1 MNETTPIPIDLIQA
15 AVDRLIGL
23 GRKRGY
29 VTWEEMNEI
38 LPDDAIDPTQLEM
51 ILLRLEEEKI
61 DTLDEI
67 DAHRFERK
75 KERGPAPRREAPAVK
90 AVASASPTVSAA
102 VKDQEGEKEEDVDP
116 ELDEFVR
123 EDLARLTVEVGAKRI
138 DDPIRMYLTQM
149 GEIPLLTREEEIRLA
164 KKIELTRMAFR
175 QKVLESDY
183 CAGLAVEILQQV
195 HDGTLPFDRTMKI
208 STSEHAAKSRISG
221 RIPGNLETVR
231 KLLKSNEEAW
241 GQIEGVRV
249 AAATRR
255 DVERG
260 IRERRRKISK
270 LLEELSLRTS
280 RVQPLM
286 KKLRGLFRKMMEL
299 GRRLENQKKR
309 QTFSDEDLLAMQDE
323 LSGIESL
330 CLERSDTL
338 GTRLKSIERVFCEYE
353 DAKRKLS
360 GGNLRLV
367 VSIAKKYRNRG
378 LSFLDI
384 IQEGNTGL
392 MRAVDKYEY
401 KRGYK
406 FSTYA
411 TWWIRQAITRAIA
424 DHARTIRIPVHM
436 IETMSRL
443 RNISKELL
451 QDLGREATIEEIARR
466 AKMLVSE
473 ARRVLKISRHPIS
486 LDRPVGESEDSYF
499 GDFIEDDAVESPV
512 GTAGGEMLKDR
523 VEEVLKTLTYRERE
537 IIKLR
542 YGIGDGYTYTL
553 EEVGK
558 IFKVTRER
566 VRQVEAKAIRKL
578 QHPVRARKLEGF
590 LDNMAQ
596 MSQN

>member
-1 MNETTPIPIDLIQA
+1 MIDVIEKTGNEIET
-15 AVDRLIGL
+15 AVGELLSRGK
-23 GRKRGY
+23 KRGY
-29 VTWEEMNEI
+29 VTWEEMNEL
-38 LPDDAIDPTQLEM
+38 LPDDAIDPSQLEL
-51 ILLRLEEEKI
+51 ILLRLEEAKI
-61 DTLDEI
+61 ETLDELE
-67 DAHRFERK
+67 ASRTERK
-75 KERGPAPRREAPAVK
+75 RKSGSSRRREAEAD
-90 AVASASPTVSAA
+90 AA
-102 VKDQEGEKEEDVDP
+102 EHAGAAA
-116 ELDEFVR
+116 R
-123 EDLARLTVEVGAKRI
+123 ARATLAENDAKRI
-138 DDPIRMYLTQM
+138 DDPVRMYLTQM

-183 CAGLAVEILQQV
+183 CARLAAETLQQV
-195 HDGTLPFDRTMKI
+195 HEGTLPFDRTMKI
-208 STSEHAAKSRISG
+208 STSEHAAKSRIG
-221 RIPGNLETVR
+221 ERIPVNLETAR
-231 KLLKSNEEAW
+231 ALMAQNEAAW
-241 GQIEGVRV
+241 EEVTT
-249 AAATRR
+249 TRMPAGR
-255 DVERG
+255 RREVHAQM
-260 IRERRRKISK
+260 RERRRKVSK

-286 KKLRGLFRKMMEL
+286 KRLRGLHLKMMDL
-299 GRRLENQKKR
+299 GRRLERQDKR
-309 QTFSDEDLLAMQDE
+309 RTVSEEDYLAMGEE
-323 LSGIESL
+323 LDGIRSL
-330 CLERSDTL
+330 CLEDQSDL
-338 GTRLKSIERVFCEYE
+338 GDRLMGIERVFGEYE
-353 DAKRKLS
+353 EAKRSLS

-451 QDLGREATIEEIARR
+451 QELGREPTIDEIAKR
-466 AKMLVSE
+466 AQMPVAE

-499 GDFIEDDAVESPV
+499 GDFIEDGSVESPV

-590 LDNMAQ
+590 LDNLTPVT
-596 MSQN
+596 MS

>member
-1 MNETTPIPIDLIQA
+1 MKEGTILTSNPIEQA
-15 AVDRLIGL
+15 ILEL
-23 GRKRGY
+23 LERGKKAGF
-29 VTWEEMNEI
+29 VTWEEMNEV
-38 LPDDAIDPTQLEM
+38 LPDDAIDPGQLEM
-51 ILLRLEEEKI
+51 ILLRLEESKV

-67 DAHRFERK
+67 DAKRHELRK
-75 KERGPAPRREAPAVK
+75 QVTVVKRSSRR
-90 AVASASPTVSAA
+90 SAA
-102 VKDQEGEKEEDVDP
+102 VVKRESEGDDEDKEVEEVD
-116 ELDEFVR
+116 LS
-123 EDLARLTVEVGAKRI
+123 EVGTKRV
-138 DDPIRMYLTQM
+138 DDPVRMYLQQM

-183 CAGLAVEILQQV
+183 CARLAAEILQEV
-195 HDGTLPFDRTMKI
+195 HEGQLPFDRTMKI
-208 STSEHAAKSRISG
+208 STSEHAAKSRIST
-221 RIPGNLETVR
+221 RIPGNLTTVR
-231 KLLKSNEEAW
+231 ALLQRNEETWA
-241 GQIEGVRV
+241 QLRPTRM
-249 AAATRR
+249 AAAQRKEMELA
-255 DVERG
+255 V
-260 IRERRRKISK
+260 RERRRKFSK

-280 RVQPLM
+280 RIQPLM
-286 KKLRGLFRKMMEL
+286 KKLRGLYRKMREL
-299 GRRLENQKKR
+299 EQRIVGQTKRL
-309 QTFSDEDLLAMQDE
+309 TMPEDDFVAMKEQ
-323 LSGIESL
+323 LTGIENL
-330 CLERSDTL
+330 CLETSDSL
-338 GTRLKSIERVFCEYE
+338 GLRLTSIQRVFSEYE

-451 QDLGREATIEEIARR
+451 QDLGREPTIDEIAKR
-466 AKMLVSE
+466 AKMPVSE
-473 ARRVLKISRHPIS
+473 CRRVLKISRHPIS

-499 GDFIEDDAVESPV
+499 GDFIEDDSVESPIS
-512 GTAGGEMLKDR
+512 TAGGEMLKDR

-590 LDNMAQ
+590 LENLTPAV
-596 MSQN
+596 S